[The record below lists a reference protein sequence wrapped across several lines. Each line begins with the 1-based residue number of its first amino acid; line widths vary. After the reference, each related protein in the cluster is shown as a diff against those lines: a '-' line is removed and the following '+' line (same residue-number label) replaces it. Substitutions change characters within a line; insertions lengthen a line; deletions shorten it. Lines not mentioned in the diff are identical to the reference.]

1 MRYHV
6 SFSFVLQ
13 PIILTERRIFYMKNL
28 IRAFVL
34 SVALLFTAQGFAQ
47 HVRITLAPPALK
59 TEVVPDR
66 PFEGAVWEPGYY
78 SYDATLGSYTWVS
91 GQWVTPPSSNVV
103 WVAPHYREHEGEY
116 HFVPGHWR
124 HKD

>member
-1 MRYHV
+1 
-6 SFSFVLQ
+6 
-13 PIILTERRIFYMKNL
+13 MKNL
-28 IRAFVL
+28 IRALVL

-66 PFEGAVWEPGYY
+66 PLETSVWQPGYY
-78 SYDATLGSYTWVS
+78 RYDATLGTYTWVS
-91 GQWVTPPSSNVV
+91 GQWVTPPSSNLM

-124 HKD
+124 HVKD